1 MPKPILVIVESPGKI
16 KKINS
21 ILGKDYLVKASVG
34 HVRDLDSS
42 GMSIDVDNGF
52 APTYVI
58 SKDKKKVVADLRS
71 TLKSCSDVIL
81 AADEDREG
89 EAIAASLA
97 DVLKLKDPKRIVF
110 NEITKTALMNA
121 LKSPRKINYNLVRAQ
136 ETRRFLDRMVGY
148 KLSPLLWSNIAKK
161 LSAGRVQSVVV
172 KVIID
177 KEDEINNL
185 NQESYFKINGK
196 FHSEKDESNDLSAV
210 LYELDTEKSTDKS
223 IKGSILKLPDVKHS
237 EKMLKVLDKS
247 KFKIN
252 LIEDKISK
260 RNPSAPFITST
271 LQQEA
276 SKKFSFNI
284 KSTMSIAQKLYE
296 AGHITYMRTDS
307 TSLSEEALKACET
320 YIIKNY
326 GKKYHNKKN
335 YVSKSKNAQE
345 AHEAIRPTHIE
356 NSTIDGTPQEKKLY
370 SLIWK
375 RTVASQMAPAE
386 ISVNNI
392 YIEITHKKKLPY
404 YFLATNETIVF
415 EGFLKVYNI
424 KSEDDE
430 EDELQ
435 KSNTNFNKGDK
446 LKYDEIEVKEE
457 YPKSIGRYNEAS
469 LVKKLED
476 LGIGRPSTYASIIS
490 KIQERKYIDKVDLD
504 GEEKITNNALMTPD
518 NGIKWKQGKT
528 TLGREKQKLVP
539 TSIGKVVTKY
549 LSEHFDKI
557 MEYKFT
563 AKLEDDLDKIVD
575 GKKKWDKVLQ
585 KFWDEFNPKVVNLIE
600 DSSSANNLNTGRL
613 IGTHPESG
621 LEIYAAVARYGPV
634 VKLVDGKNIKFAPIK
649 KPMTIDNITLD
660 QAVGLFSYPKL
671 LGKYKNEDILL
682 QKGKYGLYIKYNSK
696 NYPLTEDNTSLEDVI
711 KVIEQKNKDILNE
724 FDIKGTNYQIR
735 NGEYGYYISYK
746 KGSKMQFV
754 SIPKNKEINS
764 LEEKDILEI
773 VTTKYKK
780 KSKKTYK
787 KRLTSN

>member
-21 ILGKDYLVKASVG
+21 ILGKDYIVKASIG

-42 GMSIDVDNGF
+42 GLSIDVDNGF

-58 SKDKKKVVADLRS
+58 SKDKKKVVSDLRS
-71 TLKSCSDVIL
+71 TLKSCSEVIL

-121 LKSPRKINYNLVRAQ
+121 LKNPRKINYNLVRAQ

-185 NQESYFKINGK
+185 NQEPYFKITGN
-196 FHSEKDESNDLSAV
+196 FHSEKDETNDLSAV
-210 LYELDTEKSTDKS
+210 LYELDKEKSTDES
-223 IKGSILKLPDVKHS
+223 IKGTILKLPDVNHA
-237 EKMLKVLDKS
+237 EKLLKVLDKS
-247 KFKIN
+247 TFKIK

-296 AGHITYMRTDS
+296 GGHITYMRTDS
-307 TSLSEEALKACET
+307 TTLSDDALKACEA
-320 YIIKNY
+320 YIVKNY
-326 GKKYHNKKN
+326 GKEYHNKKN
-335 YVSKSKNAQE
+335 FVSKSKNAQE

-356 NSTIDGTPQEKKLY
+356 NSTVDGTPQEKKLY

-375 RTVASQMAPAE
+375 RTVASQMASAE
-386 ISVNNI
+386 ISVNNM
-392 YIEITHKKKLPY
+392 YIEIIHKKKLPY
-404 YFLATNETIVF
+404 YFLATNETIIF
-415 EGFLKVYNI
+415 EGFLTVYNI
-424 KSEDDE
+424 KSDNDEE

-435 KSNTNFNKGDK
+435 KSNTNFKKGDK
-446 LKYDEIEVKEE
+446 LNYDEIEAKEE
-457 YPKSIGRYNEAS
+457 YPKSIGRYNEAG

-490 KIQERKYIDKVDLD
+490 KVQERKYIDKVDLE
-504 GEEKITNNALMTPD
+504 GEEKITNNALMKPD
-518 NGIKWKQGKT
+518 EGIKWKQGKT
-528 TLGREKQKLVP
+528 TLGKEKQKLVP
-539 TSIGKVVTKY
+539 TSIGKVVTEY
-549 LSEHFDKI
+549 LSKHFEKI

-563 AKLEDDLDKIVD
+563 AKLENDLDKIVD
-575 GKKKWDKVLQ
+575 GKKKWDNVLQ
-585 KFWDEFNPKVVNLIE
+585 KFWDEFYPKVTNLIE
-600 DSSSANNLNTGRL
+600 DNSSANNLNTGKL
-613 IGTHPESG
+613 VGNHPESG

-634 VKLVDGKNIKFAPIK
+634 VKLIDGKNITFAPIK
-649 KPMTIDNITLD
+649 KPMTVDNITLD
-660 QAVGLFSYPKL
+660 QAVEILSYPKL
-671 LGKYKNEDILL
+671 LGKYNNKDVLL
-682 QKGKYGLYIKYNSK
+682 QKGKYGLYIKYNGK
-696 NYPLTEDNTSLEDVI
+696 NYPLTDENTSLNDVI
-711 KVIEQKNKDILNE
+711 KLIESKKKDIINE

-735 NGEYGYYISYK
+735 NGEYGYYISFK

-754 SIPKNKEINS
+754 SIPKDKDVNTLTTDDIVNIILKKAKYKLKKNYK
-764 LEEKDILEI
+764 KDI
-773 VTTKYKK
+773 
-780 KSKKTYK
+780 
-787 KRLTSN
+787 